1 MTMCLPL
8 WILHL
13 GGGGTNS
20 KQISMQ
26 RQCRQDKGCDQNK
39 GRRRAQSR
47 RWDSGEVCLDVA
59 IRAHL
64 SEEVPWG
71 KGEAARQTPGRNHF
85 QAQGTADAKTLRE
98 KHTDRFKEQH
108 KGHCASRG
116 EEEAE
121 ETGRSQA
128 FLQTSKW
135 GMGVWGT
142 GARQSLETSTQTFSA
157 QRCMI
162 KPKGWTSS
170 PTKSQRRK
178 RTKD

>member
-1 MTMCLPL
+1 MMRSEHIFQRRCP
-8 WILHL
+8 
-13 GGGGTNS
+13 GG
-20 KQISMQ
+20 
-26 RQCRQDKGCDQNK
+26 RARRP
-39 GRRRAQSR
+39 GRHR
-47 RWDSGEVCLDVA
+47 
-59 IRAHL
+59 
-64 SEEVPWG
+64 
-71 KGEAARQTPGRNHF
+71 RNHF

-142 GARQSLETSTQTFSA
+142 GG
-157 QRCMI
+157 C
-162 KPKGWTSS
+162 
-170 PTKSQRRK
+170 
-178 RTKD
+178 